1 MRLAILTT
9 AALLVT
15 VSTVEAG
22 ILTPVKDETAKV
34 ECSDCHMAYPP
45 ILLPQAS
52 WEKIFANLSDHYG
65 DDASLDDATT
75 KHLLDYYV
83 QNSNDVSRAK
93 YEKIYEET
101 KQQKIKEGKNPR
113 TIRPPGKLRTAIKWA
128 SNGTPER
135 IQDVPRFRKK
145 HSFGGQCG
153 DVIKAVMQ
161 RAKITSWAMCS
172 DCHAGMP
179 INGSS
184 GVRFQ
189 FMEKMTDAE
198 KQAAL
203 SDKERKCLD
212 D

>member
-1 MRLAILTT
+1 MRLSILTA

-22 ILTPVKDETAKV
+22 VLSPVKDETAKA

-45 ILLPQAS
+45 VLLPQAS
-52 WEKIFANLSDHYG
+52 WEKIFANLSNHYG

-83 QNSNDVSRAK
+83 QNSNDVIRAK
-93 YEKIYEET
+93 YEKVYEEA

-113 TIRPPGKLRTAIKWA
+113 MARPPGKLRTVIKWA
-128 SNGTPER
+128 SKSTPER

-153 DVIKAVMQ
+153 DVINAVMQ

-184 GVRFQ
+184 GVLFK
-189 FMEKMTDAE
+189 FMEKMTVAE